1 MKKHWLAYL
10 LIAVIIILILI
21 WAFSCSSPGISERSG
36 AEYSA
41 SGTVAFNADKRI
53 IGFCFSNGS
62 IRMQKQLLEIPAGT
76 YSYKFTVITEG
87 GETWGEIELTSQ
99 DGNYA
104 AKRTFGLP
112 RLSEQKGLKAITS
125 PAEDKSPF
133 AVLYND
139 KDMSAIKDAIR
150 AEWGAGVYVE

>member
-10 LIAVIIILILI
+10 LIAVIIILILV
-21 WAFSCSSPGISERSG
+21 WAFSCSSPGVSKRSG
-36 AEYSA
+36 AEHSA
-41 SGTVAFNADKRI
+41 SGTVSFSAVKRI

-62 IRMQKQLLEIPAGT
+62 IRIQKQLLELPAGT

-87 GETWGEIELTSQ
+87 GETWGEIALTSQ
-99 DGNYA
+99 DGIFA

-112 RLSEQKGLKAITS
+112 RISEQKGLMAITS

-133 AVLYND
+133 VVLYND
-139 KDMSAIKDAIR
+139 NDMPSIKDVIK
-150 AEWGAGVYVE
+150 AEWGAGVYAE